1 MGSPAGGWFSQVNS
15 GLEVPP
21 VFRGLFLGFG
31 LGVFGIVLFLS
42 AGEASAALLARGV
55 PVVALGSSTP
65 AVPDCPTLEGDVCY
79 DPTTGRIG
87 FYVPLSPAYSG
98 IYGVTRVPFPEST
111 RTAGTRSDSRW
122 APFTNP
128 DALRMFLRFSP
139 VALPVGSAKLT
150 FRFEDL
156 DLGGANDP
164 EKFFEAIAFYDA
176 SGNPIS
182 GSIALMSGSCAPV
195 PCTLTGDSRYQT
207 ITFPDS
213 SQLRALLT
221 GDPFFVE
228 LRFGSRAGGHHKKVN
243 TMEFLWATLETD
255 PLPPPRVPEP
265 PSVLLWGAAMA
276 LVGLR
281 RRGRNPASSPRAG
294 PRPRPR

>member
-1 MGSPAGGWFSQVNS
+1 MVRW
-15 GLEVPP
+15 
-21 VFRGLFLGFG
+21 LFLGFG
-31 LGVFGIVLFLS
+31 LGVVLVFS

-65 AVPDCPTLEGDVCY
+65 AVPNCPTLEGEVCY

-87 FYVPLSPAYSG
+87 FYIPLSPAYSG
-98 IYGVTRVPFPEST
+98 IYGVTPVPFSWST
-111 RTAGTRSDSRW
+111 RTAGTTPDSRW
-122 APFTNP
+122 GPFTNRN
-128 DALRMFLRFSP
+128 ALRMFLRFSP
-139 VALPVGSAKLT
+139 VALPVGSATLT

-164 EKFFEAIAFYDA
+164 GKFFEAIAFYDA
-176 SGNPIS
+176 SGNPVS
-182 GSIALMSGSCAPV
+182 GPITLMSGSCAPI

-207 ITFPDS
+207 IVFSDS
-213 SQLRALLT
+213 PRLRALLT

-228 LRFGSRAGGHHKKVN
+228 LRFGSRAGGDHKKKFVN
-243 TMEFLWATLETD
+243 TKEFLEATLETD

-265 PSVLLWGAAMA
+265 PSVLLWGAALA

-281 RRGRNPASSPRAG
+281 RGRNSATPPRAA